1 MSIRVKGIEGRRISK
16 LDHVDALSVH
26 LLAFVQ
32 LFINLSEQIR
42 RRSDERSTISKPGYS
57 IAKSRLPRHKWYNCR
72 SMIILRCCF
81 TVHNILI
88 SHAKTSLLSH
98 CKWFFVVNISV
109 VTAGQFDILCKWV
122 VGWVRPKTCLL
133 LGFVDIRTC
142 LIEIVSWLLGCC
154 PVISL
159 ELLLVWCV
167 VWHWLTVECD
177 RNFMFLLAVL
187 RQPVQS
193 WADWWPVW
201 LVVAEL
207 ELSWKW
213 VGYCVWMAV
222 LTHWCGIDACV
233 VAEFLFAYTFPCR
246 LYCFYHAGFLVIA
259 QTYLQ
264 LLFTFSL
271 LLRG

>member
-26 LLAFVQ
+26 LFAFVK
-32 LFINLSEQIR
+32 LFINLPEQIR
-42 RRSDERSTISKPGYS
+42 RRSDKWSTISKPGYS
-57 IAKSRLPRHKWYNCR
+57 ITKSRLPRNKWYNCR

-88 SHAKTSLLSH
+88 SQTKTSLLSH
-98 CKWFFVVNISV
+98 CKWLFVVNISV
-109 VTAGQFDILCKWV
+109 VTTGQFDILCKWV

-133 LGFVDIRTC
+133 LRLVDIRAC
-142 LIEIVSWLLGCC
+142 LIEIVSWLLGYC

-167 VWHWLTVECD
+167 VWHWLTVECY
-177 RNFMFLLAVL
+177 RNFMLLLAVL
-187 RQPVQS
+187 RQTVQS

-201 LVVAEL
+201 LVFAEL
-207 ELSWKW
+207 ELSWQW

-222 LTHWCGIDACV
+222 FAHWCGIDACV
-233 VAEFLFAYTFPCR
+233 VAEFLFAYTFSR
-246 LYCFYHAGFLVIA
+246 WLYCFYHAGFLVIT

-264 LLFTFSL
+264 LFFTFSL
-271 LLRG
+271 LLWG